1 MVARVTN
8 INFLS
13 FFCSA
18 PHQPPPP
25 TNQPPPTM
33 IYDIHSEAYSSFL
46 AVSPSSGQ
54 GGQQSQGAHGK
65 KPEVKAKGSDGKYQG
80 E

>member
-1 MVARVTN
+1 
-8 INFLS
+8 
-13 FFCSA
+13 
-18 PHQPPPP
+18 
-25 TNQPPPTM
+25 M